1 MLKSL
6 FAIAFAAFMVASP
19 AMAQVVHHHHH
30 HHHHHYYH
38 HHHHH
43 VHP

>member
-6 FAIAFAAFMVASP
+6 FAIAFAALFVAGP
-19 AMAQVVHHHHH
+19 AMAQVMH
-30 HHHHHYYH
+30 HHHHHYHHHYH